1 MKELTKETPRS
12 ARVIKVIETVALR
25 GLGVTGNVLRLVT
38 QYWDLDGELL
48 AENDPCPDD
57 KEIKEIKP

>member
-12 ARVIKVIETVALR
+12 VRVIQVIETIASR
-25 GLGVTGNVLRLVT
+25 GLGIDGDVLRLVT
-38 QYWDLDGELL
+38 QYWNFDGELL
-48 AENDPCPDD
+48 AENDPYPDE